1 MSLEINSE
9 KFVLKMAY
17 QQRMVR
23 NGRALVL
30 PLNSMLDST
39 ALCPVKSSE
48 ENSPEKVVT
57 TTTTT
62 TTAPAAMRRK
72 LKK

>member
-1 MSLEINSE
+1 
-9 KFVLKMAY
+9 MAY

-39 ALCPVKSSE
+39 ALCSVKSSE
-48 ENSPEKVVT
+48 ENSPEKAV
-57 TTTTT
+57 TTTT